1 MSEFNAQIMI
11 KNHQCSED
19 GDEFFDIK
27 EPCKFLC
34 KGNTAYILYKSDGVT
49 SKIKTEGKTVTVTR
63 MGEFSSEMVYREG
76 ETTSFLYK
84 MPYGSLDMSL
94 KTKKAEVKI
103 SDNGGEIFLDYS
115 LLFSGTE
122 TKNSMRIEIKL
133 N

>member
-11 KNHQCSED
+11 KNYQCSED
-19 GDEFFDIK
+19 GDEVFDVS
-27 EPCKFLC
+27 EPCKFLF
-34 KGNTAYILYKSDGVT
+34 KRNTAYILYKSDGVT

-94 KTKKAEVKI
+94 KTKKADVKI
-103 SDNGGEIFLDYS
+103 SDNGGEIFLEYS

-122 TKNSMRIEIKL
+122 TKNSMKIEIKL